1 MPRMTWGDQYSVGV
15 PSIDTQHQ
23 KMMAL
28 LNRLHDGMMAGTD
41 KIALGG
47 TLQALIDYTMM
58 HFKFEEDLLA
68 RADYLDCAAHRQEH
82 AELMRQIQAIRQ
94 EYEKVGPR
102 AVTIPVL
109 SFLANWIANHILG
122 TDMRYR
128 QHMIAKGA
136 V

>member
-1 MPRMTWGDQYSVGV
+1 MPRMIWAEHYSVGV
-15 PSIDTQHQ
+15 ASIDAQHQ

-58 HFKFEEDLLA
+58 HFKFEEELLA
-68 RADYLDCAAHRQEH
+68 RADYPDCAAHRQEH
-82 AELMRQIQAIRQ
+82 AALLRQIQAIRQ
-94 EYEKVGPR
+94 QYEKVGPR

-122 TDMRYR
+122 ADMRYR
-128 QHMIAKGA
+128 SHVLDKGVA
-136 V
+136 